1 MSYSHSKTGSWWYS
15 VSCATLLFVTAML
28 KLHAVFSS
36 SALIVDQTDPVFHIS
51 NRLLMLIVAIVEV
64 VAGVTLLLNFSQKL
78 NLGLIGWTGLSFLSY
93 HIFSWIVGEASC
105 PCLGKL
111 VTLSPWLDARQSVFI
126 WSIILYLL
134 AGPFWLM
141 PGRKATSSL
150 KNTYKEKIAR
160 KNFYKKH

>member
-15 VSCATLLFVTAML
+15 ISCATLLIMTAML

-36 SALIVDQTDPVFHIS
+36 SALIVDQVDPVFHIS
-51 NRLLMLIVAIVEV
+51 NRLLMLAVAIVEV
-64 VAGVTLLLNFSQKL
+64 MAGVALLLNFSQKL
-78 NLGLIGWTGLSFLSY
+78 NLGLIGWIGLSFLSY

-111 VTLSPWLDARQSVFI
+111 VTLAPWLDARQSVFI
-126 WSIILYLL
+126 WSIILYFL

-141 PGRKATSSL
+141 PVGKATSSR
-150 KNTYKEKIAR
+150 EKTPEG
-160 KNFYKKH
+160 